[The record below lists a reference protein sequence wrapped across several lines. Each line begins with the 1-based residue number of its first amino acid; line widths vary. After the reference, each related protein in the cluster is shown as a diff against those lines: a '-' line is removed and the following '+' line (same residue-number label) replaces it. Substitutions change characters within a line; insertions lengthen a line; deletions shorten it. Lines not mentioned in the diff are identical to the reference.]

1 MKIVLDTNVLVSGI
15 FFSGPPAQIL
25 HAFGQSKLHLIVT
38 PEILEEYKRVAAELH
53 ENFPGIEIGRILE
66 LIVIGSEICV
76 PVELEHPICTD
87 PNDDKFF
94 AAAIAGG
101 AKVIVSGD
109 KHLLKVSGAHGIS
122 VLTPRHFIDRYKLK
136 AG

>member
-25 HAFGQSKLHLIVT
+25 HAFGQSKFRLIVT
-38 PEILEEYKRVAAELH
+38 PDILKEYKRVAAELH
-53 ENFPGIEIGRILE
+53 EHFPGIETSHILE
-66 LIVIGSEICV
+66 LVVIGSEICV
-76 PVELEHPICTD
+76 PVELRHPICTD

-109 KHLLKVSGAHGIS
+109 KHLLKVSGSHGIS
-122 VLTPRHFIDRYKLK
+122 VLTPRRFVDRYK
-136 AG
+136 

>member
-1 MKIVLDTNVLVSGI
+1 VKIVLDTNVLVSGI

-25 HAFGQSKLHLIVT
+25 RAFGQSKLRLIVT
-38 PEILEEYKRVAAELH
+38 PDILEEYNRVAAELH
-53 ENFPGIEIGRILE
+53 EHYPGIETSRILE

-76 PVELEHPICTD
+76 PAELEHPICTD

-94 AAAIAGG
+94 AAAIAGR
-101 AKVIVSGD
+101 AKVIFSAG

-122 VLTPRHFIDRYKLK
+122 VLTPRSFVDRYKE
-136 AG
+136 

>member
-1 MKIVLDTNVLVSGI
+1 VKIVLDTNVLVSGI

-25 HAFGQSKLHLIVT
+25 RAFGQSKLRLIVT

-53 ENFPGIEIGRILE
+53 DHFPGIEISRILE

-87 PNDDKFF
+87 PKDDKFF
-94 AAAIAGG
+94 AAAISGG

-122 VLTPRHFIDRYKLK
+122 VLTPRSFIDRYKLN